1 MEDEESEWNCKNPIF
16 NFHNAQGVDI
26 GEHSRKLET
35 KILEFIVSGNQD
47 EYYTNY
53 FKVYINHEFAQRNL
67 NQSEPENEIISQFPQ
82 LSPPVF
88 DQSSGEYSP
97 APKKIN
103 YNQVW
108 WTTLLLLSNI
118 SQFTISNT
126 ISQGLL
132 QNSLEKFAENACAIR
147 ILLLK
152 NIANFGA
159 SITNTPTTEQSYC
172 ILIRQFIFIC
182 LLLLIFPV
190 IEYMKS
196 LDDTNALIKDIKGYS
211 LLVSCIHLLLIK
223 FGVGKPE
230 GKGTF
235 LKNRI
240 QKYYNMY
247 SVYLT
252 IFEQSLLNPESFF
265 QPGQES
271 IYMELLQKNEEKNQ
285 LISLYIGII
294 ESIDKYE
301 TDVIKI
307 PDGRLSKPLHFLTP
321 DEVNQY
327 FLELLN
333 YQDNFVDIVENE
345 SIIIDKGYKTMGLY
359 DNNLLEYLNYIRSG
373 ANTFSGLSA
382 NDTSKM
388 LNGGKIKRNTRKKKT
403 KRKRRTRKKK
413 KTKGKRK
420 NTRRK

>member
-1 MEDEESEWNCKNPIF
+1 
-16 NFHNAQGVDI
+16 
-26 GEHSRKLET
+26 
-35 KILEFIVSGNQD
+35 
-47 EYYTNY
+47 
-53 FKVYINHEFAQRNL
+53 
-67 NQSEPENEIISQFPQ
+67 
-82 LSPPVF
+82 
-88 DQSSGEYSP
+88 
-97 APKKIN
+97 
-103 YNQVW
+103 
-108 WTTLLLLSNI
+108 
-118 SQFTISNT
+118 
-126 ISQGLL
+126 
-132 QNSLEKFAENACAIR
+132 
-147 ILLLK
+147 
-152 NIANFGA
+152 
-159 SITNTPTTEQSYC
+159 
-172 ILIRQFIFIC
+172 
-182 LLLLIFPV
+182 
-190 IEYMKS
+190 MKS